1 MKLKAIRY
9 ALKDRGAWIF
19 FLQNSELGDVDA
31 DQTYNDVL
39 SVLTKNTCKVDAKV
53 KLLISN
59 WKGFAWNQV
68 TPESTQITG
77 TNFDTIIDFV
87 LISMR
92 IGKLI
97 CFW

>member
-31 DQTYNDVL
+31 DQTYNDVF

-59 WKGFAWNQV
+59 WKGFV
-68 TPESTQITG
+68 
-77 TNFDTIIDFV
+77 
-87 LISMR
+87 
-92 IGKLI
+92 
-97 CFW
+97 